1 MHLLATNVCMW
12 MRVMT
17 LQTVQA
23 GLSESR
29 SAAVTDNSSLLSVT
43 PGALYSL
50 LHYNATP
57 SSSPAPPAAAAVT
70 RIHLSGIGLD
80 SHYNTHWNATGDSS
94 TKHVLFIYC
103 QITLK
108 Y

>member
-1 MHLLATNVCMW
+1 MW

-23 GLSESR
+23 GLGESR
-29 SAAVTDNSSLLSVT
+29 SAADTENSSMLAVT

-57 SSSPAPPAAAAVT
+57 SSSPAPPAAAAAAVT
-70 RIHLSGIGLD
+70 RIHVSGIGLD
-80 SHYNTHWNATGDSS
+80 SHYSTHWNATGDSG
-94 TKHVLFIYC
+94 TKHVRFIYC